1 MRIGLGL
8 LGIGA
13 AMMLQG
19 CQAQSVSM
27 ADTWRAQC
35 ASLGHEAGTSEMAG
49 CVSTMRRESEAD
61 RLSAVA
67 IY

>member
-1 MRIGLGL
+1 
-8 LGIGA
+8 
-13 AMMLQG
+13 MMLQG

-49 CVSTMRRESEAD
+49 CVSGMRRESEAD